1 MMRINLLPPEILEKR
16 KGEKR
21 LVYVAVVAVIVVIV
35 LAGVYGLA
43 YMQTSAKKTQV
54 AAREQELATTQ
65 TRANELAV
73 FEEKSLELERR
84 KAVADTALAG
94 RFNWSRL
101 YDEISLVMPT
111 DLWATVLNTDEN
123 TGLTLD
129 GYALDSAS
137 DTPDLG
143 HKSIAKLLVRLADLD
158 QLYDVWL
165 TNAAK
170 TELNERGVIQFS
182 VTAGVSESTV
192 ASSGAGNQ

>member
-1 MMRINLLPPEILEKR
+1 MRINLLPPEILEKR

>member
-1 MMRINLLPPEILEKR
+1 MRINLLPPEILEKR

-21 LVYVAVVAVIVVIV
+21 LVYVAVVAVLVFVV
-35 LAGVYGLA
+35 LAGVYGVA
-43 YMQTSAKKTQV
+43 YMQASAKKKEV

-111 DLWATVLNTDEN
+111 DMWVTVLNTDEAS
-123 TGLTLD
+123 GLTLD
-129 GYALDSAS
+129 GFAVDSATDS
-137 DTPDLG
+137 PDLG

-170 TELNERGVIQFS
+170 TELNDVGVIQFS
-182 VTAGVSESTV
+182 VTAGVSESAV